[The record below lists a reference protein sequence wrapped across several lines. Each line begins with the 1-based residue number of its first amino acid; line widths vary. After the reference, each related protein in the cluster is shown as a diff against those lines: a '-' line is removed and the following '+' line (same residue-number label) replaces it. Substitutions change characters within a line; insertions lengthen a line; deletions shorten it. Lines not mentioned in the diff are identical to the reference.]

1 MTSTTTKVA
10 PKKSVRELKSLRTSA
25 RNKSAN
31 LQYCSCCY
39 CWAPKARA

>member
-1 MTSTTTKVA
+1 MRSTTTKSA
-10 PKKSVRELKSLRTSA
+10 PKKAVRELKGLRTSA

-39 CWAPKARA
+39 CWVPKPQA